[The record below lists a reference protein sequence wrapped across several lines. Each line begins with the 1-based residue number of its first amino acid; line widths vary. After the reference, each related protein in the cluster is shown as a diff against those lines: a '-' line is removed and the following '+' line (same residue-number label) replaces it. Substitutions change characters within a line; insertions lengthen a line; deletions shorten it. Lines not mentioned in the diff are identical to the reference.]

1 MVNRRGQATWELVR
15 TILFVALLVVMV
27 IIVTVLLKG
36 KGGDLLDSV
45 MKVLR
50 FGQ

>member
-1 MVNRRGQATWELVR
+1 
-15 TILFVALLVVMV
+15 
-27 IIVTVLLKG
+27 VTVLLKG